1 MKFGSFYPD
10 EYRDSAYIIDYEEL
24 YKKGYR
30 GIIYDID
37 NTLVRHGYP
46 ADDRAIALFKRL
58 HSIGFKTITLSNN
71 KEPRVKMFCD
81 AADTPYI
88 YKAGKPG
95 VKGYMDSMRL
105 MGTDS
110 SNTLF
115 IGDQIFTDVWGANRA
130 GIHTILVKPIHPKEE
145 IQIVLKRI
153 LERPILFFYLRKQKE
168 AKNCIILIGFM
179 GAGKTTVGRI
189 LAGMMGIDFI
199 DTDTEIQN
207 KCNMTIPEMF
217 DNYGE
222 SYFREAEKSLI
233 QSLNPTVLTVISCG
247 GGCVADSE
255 NLRKLKELGKIIYLR
270 ADADTIEARLSNDS
284 VRPLLMGN
292 INERSEKIRKLLGKR
307 EDMYKAACDICV
319 DTDGLSAF
327 DVADYIKKLLK
338 Y

>member
-1 MKFGSFYPD
+1 MKFSSFYPD
-10 EYRDSAYIIDYEEL
+10 EYLDSAYIIDYEEL

-46 ADDRAIALFKRL
+46 ADDRSIALFKRL

-81 AADTPYI
+81 AVDTPYI

-95 VKGYMDSMRL
+95 IKGYKDSMQL

-145 IQIVLKRI
+145 IQIVLKRV
-153 LERPILFFYLRKQKE
+153 LERLVLFFYLKKQKQ
-168 AKNCIILIGFM
+168 AVNCIILIGFM
-179 GAGKTTVGRI
+179 GAGKTTVGRL
-189 LAGMMGIDFI
+189 LAQTMGIDFV

-217 DNYGE
+217 ENYGE
-222 SYFREAEKSLI
+222 EYFRDAEKSLI
-233 QSLNPTVLTVISCG
+233 QSLHPTVSSVISCG
-247 GGCVADSE
+247 GGSVADSD
-255 NLRKLKELGKIIYLR
+255 NLRKLTELGKIIYLK
-270 ADADTIEARLSNDS
+270 AGADTIEARLSKDDL
-284 VRPLLMGN
+284 RPLLMGN
-292 INERSEKIRKLLGKR
+292 INERSEKIRKLLSER
-307 EDMYKAACDICV
+307 EDMYKEACDICV
-319 DTDGLSAF
+319 DTDGLSAS
-327 DVADYIKKLLK
+327 DVSDNIKKLLK